1 MSIETFFVNYS
12 FRMNNGGSTTTV
24 RDCVPGREQS
34 FITNSMDIFLT
45 SEAWIALLTLTF
57 LEIVLGVDNIIFISI
72 ISGRLPKNQQKKARN
87 LGLLLALIMRIG
99 LLLGITWIIDSTEP
113 ILTVLDHPFSAK
125 DIILLIG
132 GLFLIGK
139 STTEIHHTLEG
150 DEHEEKEQKKASFS
164 GIILQIVALDLV
176 FSFDSILTAVGLTPE
191 VTIMIIAVII
201 AMFTMM
207 AFAGRISAF
216 INKHPSLQMLAMSF
230 LILIGFM
237 LGLEAFHIEIPK
249 GYIYF
254 AVFFSL
260 SVEGLNMRRRKNA
273 MAVKLRKRI
282 VGNK

>member
-1 MSIETFFVNYS
+1 ME
-12 FRMNNGGSTTTV
+12 
-24 RDCVPGREQS
+24 
-34 FITNSMDIFLT
+34 IFAS

-72 ISGRLPKNQQKKARN
+72 ISGRLPKNQQKRART
-87 LGLLLALIMRIG
+87 LGLSLALVMRIA
-99 LLLGITWIIDSTEP
+99 LLLGITVIIESTNP
-113 ILTVLDHPFSAK
+113 LFTLMDKDFSVK
-125 DIILLIG
+125 DIILLVG

-150 DEHEEKEQKKASFS
+150 DEHEEKENKKASFG

-176 FSFDSILTAVGLTPE
+176 FSFDSILTAVGLTKH
-191 VTIMIIAVII
+191 VVIMIIAVVI
-201 AMFTMM
+201 AMVIMM
-207 AFAGRISAF
+207 TFAGKISAF

-260 SVEGLNMRRRKNA
+260 AVEALNMRRRKNA

-282 VGNK
+282 AGR

>member
-1 MSIETFFVNYS
+1 ME
-12 FRMNNGGSTTTV
+12 
-24 RDCVPGREQS
+24 
-34 FITNSMDIFLT
+34 IFAS

-72 ISGRLPKNQQKKARN
+72 ISGRLPKNQQKKART
-87 LGLLLALIMRIG
+87 LGLMLALVMRIG
-99 LLLGITWIIDSTEP
+99 LLLGISVIIESTAT
-113 ILTVLDHPFSAK
+113 ILTVLDHAFSTK
-125 DIILLIG
+125 DIILLVG

-139 STTEIHHTLEG
+139 STTEIHNTLEG
-150 DEHEEKEQKKASFS
+150 DEHEEKEHKKVSFS
-164 GIILQIVALDLV
+164 SIILQIVALDLV
-176 FSFDSILTAVGLTPE
+176 FSFDSILTAVGLTTE

-207 AFAGRISAF
+207 AFAGKISSF

-237 LGLEAFHIEIPK
+237 LALEAFHFEIPK

-260 SVEGLNMRRRKNA
+260 AVEALNMRRRKNA

-282 VGNK
+282 SGR

>member
-1 MSIETFFVNYS
+1 
-12 FRMNNGGSTTTV
+12 
-24 RDCVPGREQS
+24 
-34 FITNSMDIFLT
+34 MDIFLT

-72 ISGRLPKNQQKKARN
+72 ISGRLPENQQKRARN
-87 LGLLLALIMRIG
+87 MGLLLALVMRIG
-99 LLLGITWIIDSTEP
+99 LLLGITWIIESTEP
-113 ILTVLDHPFSAK
+113 VVTILDHAFSAK
-125 DIILLIG
+125 DLILLVG

-150 DEHEEKEQKKASFS
+150 DEQEGQEKKKISFS
-164 GIILQIVALDLV
+164 SVILQIVALDLV
-176 FSFDSILTAVGLTPE
+176 FSFDSILTAVGLTTQ

-207 AFAGRISAF
+207 AFAGKISAF

-260 SVEGLNMRRRKNA
+260 TVESLNIRRRKKA
-273 MAVKLRKRI
+273 IAVKLRKRI
-282 VGNK
+282 VGDK

>member
-1 MSIETFFVNYS
+1 ME
-12 FRMNNGGSTTTV
+12 
-24 RDCVPGREQS
+24 
-34 FITNSMDIFLT
+34 IFAS

-72 ISGRLPKNQQKKARN
+72 ISGRLPENQQTKARN
-87 LGLLLALIMRIG
+87 IGLMLALVMRIG
-99 LLLGITWIIDSTEP
+99 LLLGITWIIGFTEP
-113 ILTVLDHPFSAK
+113 VLTLFEHAFSGK
-125 DIILLIG
+125 DLILLIG

-150 DEHEEKEQKKASFS
+150 DEHEEKEHKKASFG

-191 VTIMIIAVII
+191 IIIMIIAVII

-207 AFAGRISAF
+207 AFAGKISSF
-216 INKHPSLQMLAMSF
+216 MNKHPSLQMLAMSF

-237 LGLEAFHIEIPK
+237 LALEAFHFEIPK

-260 SVEGLNMRRRKNA
+260 AVEVLNMRRRKNA

-282 VGNK
+282 TGR